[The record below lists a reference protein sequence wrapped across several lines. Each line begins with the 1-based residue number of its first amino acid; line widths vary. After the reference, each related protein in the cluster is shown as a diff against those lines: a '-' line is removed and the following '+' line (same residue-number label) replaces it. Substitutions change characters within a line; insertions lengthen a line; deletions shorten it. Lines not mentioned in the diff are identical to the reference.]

1 MTEQVTDQRRREV
14 AARLREGWSPYE
26 ATCTVLGRSETRGR
40 WEGALADLVD
50 RPTCAMEEFG
60 DPEIHLDVR
69 RQQCSRCHA
78 IHLEQPNDRLR
89 FRFCPVC
96 GAEVVGR

>member
-1 MTEQVTDQRRREV
+1 MTDQITDQRRREV
-14 AARLREGWSPYE
+14 AARLREGWSPFE

-50 RPTCAMEEFG
+50 RPTCRVEGACADHAWLSCG
-60 DPEIHLDVR
+60 HDVR
-69 RQQCSRCHA
+69 TDGAAPRY
-78 IHLEQPNDRLR
+78 
-89 FRFCPVC
+89 CPVC